1 MESRKILIIQTAF
14 LGDVILA
21 TPLIETLSDAF
32 PYAQIDFLLK
42 KGNEALL
49 KEHPKL
55 GRVRIFDKSQKRK
68 SLLGL
73 IQEIRKE
80 KYDLVLNLHRFASS
94 GLITVLSGASETRGF
109 SKNPLSIF
117 YSKRFKHSINNGLH
131 EVDRNLSLINDLVD
145 IQQRRPQLY
154 PTQSDIDFVSQWK
167 NEPYY
172 CLAPASVWFTKQAP
186 PAVWQYVMEKFD
198 EEGVQFFLL
207 GGPADSEL
215 CESIK
220 LISQR
225 NNVHNLAG
233 KLSLMQ
239 SAALMK
245 DAKRNFVNDSGP
257 LHIAAAGNAP
267 VSAFFCSTIP
277 EFGFGPLS
285 DDSTVIEVKDL
296 ACRPCGLHGHKAC
309 PKGHFQCGN
318 GLMEAMNHTPN

>member
-1 MESRKILIIQTAF
+1 MVTKKILIIQTAF

-21 TPLIETLSDAF
+21 TPLIESLSSTF
-32 PYAQIDFLLK
+32 PTAQIDFLLK

-55 GRVRIFDKSQKRK
+55 RRVLIFDKSNKRK

-80 KYDLVLNLHRFASS
+80 QYDLVLNLHRFASS
-94 GLITVLSGASETRGF
+94 GLITVLSGAKETRGF
-109 SKNPLSIF
+109 SKNPFSLL
-117 YSKRFKHSINNGLH
+117 YSKRVKHSINNGQH
-131 EVDRNLSLINDLVD
+131 EVDRNSSLITDITD

-154 PTQSDIDFVSQWK
+154 PSTSDIDFVSSWK

-198 EEGVQFFLL
+198 EEGIQFYLL
-207 GGPADSEL
+207 GGPADKEL
-215 CESIK
+215 CEGIK
-220 LISQR
+220 LVSQR
-225 NNVHNLAG
+225 SNVHNLAG

-257 LHIAAAGNAP
+257 LHIASAGNAP
-267 VSAFFCSTIP
+267 VSAFFCSTTP
-277 EFGFGPLS
+277 AFGFGPLS
-285 DDSTVIEVKDL
+285 DDSNVIEVKNLD
-296 ACRPCGLHGHKAC
+296 CKPCGLHGHKAC
-309 PKGHFQCGN
+309 PKGHFHCGN
-318 GLMEAMNHTPN
+318 GLIEAMND

>member
-1 MESRKILIIQTAF
+1 MGTKKILIIQTAF

-21 TPLIETLSDAF
+21 TPLIESLSATF
-32 PYAQIDFLLK
+32 PSAQIDFLLK

-49 KEHPKL
+49 NEHPKL
-55 GRVRIFDKSQKRK
+55 RRVLILDKANKRK
-68 SLLGL
+68 SLLEL
-73 IQEIRKE
+73 IHEIRKE
-80 KYDLVLNLHRFASS
+80 QYDLVLNLHRFASS
-94 GLITVLSGASETRGF
+94 GLITVLSRAKETRGF
-109 SKNPLSIF
+109 SKNPFSFF
-117 YSKRFKHSINNGLH
+117 YSKRFKHSITNGQH
-131 EVDRNLSLINDLVD
+131 EVDRNISLIIDITD

-154 PTQSDIDFVSQWK
+154 PRPSDLDFVSQWK

-198 EEGVQFFLL
+198 EEGVQFYLL
-207 GGPADSEL
+207 GGPADYEL
-215 CESIK
+215 CEDIK
-220 LISQR
+220 VFSQR

-257 LHIAAAGNAP
+257 LHIASAGNAP
-267 VSAFFCSTIP
+267 VSAFFCSTTP

-285 DDSTVIEVKDL
+285 DDSNVIEVKNLD
-296 ACRPCGLHGHKAC
+296 CKPCGLHGHKAC

-318 GLMEAMNHTPN
+318 GLIEAMNA

>member
-55 GRVRIFDKSQKRK
+55 SRVRIFDKSQKRK

-109 SKNPLSIF
+109 SKNPFSIF

-154 PTQSDIDFVSQWK
+154 PTKSDLDFVSQWK

-198 EEGVQFFLL
+198 EEGVQFYLL
-207 GGPADSEL
+207 GGSADSEL

-220 LISQR
+220 FICQR
-225 NNVHNLAG
+225 SNVHNLAG

-257 LHIAAAGNAP
+257 LHIASAGNAP

>member
-1 MESRKILIIQTAF
+1 MATKKILIIQTAF

-21 TPLIETLSDAF
+21 TPLIESLSTSF
-32 PYAQIDFLLK
+32 PSAHIDFLLK

-49 KEHPKL
+49 HEHPKL
-55 GRVRIFDKSQKRK
+55 RRVLIFDKSKKRK
-68 SLLGL
+68 SLIQL

-80 KYDLVLNLHRFASS
+80 KYDLVVNLHRFASS
-94 GLITVLSGASETRGF
+94 GLITVLSGAKETRGF
-109 SKNPLSIF
+109 SKNPFSFF
-117 YSKRFKHSINNGLH
+117 YSKRFQHSINNGQH
-131 EVDRNLSLINDLVD
+131 EVDRNLSLITDITD

-154 PTQSDIDFVSQWK
+154 PRTSDIDFVSQWK
-167 NEPYY
+167 NTPYY

-198 EEGVQFFLL
+198 EEGVQFYLL
-207 GGPADSEL
+207 GGPDDHEL
-215 CESIK
+215 CEGIK
-220 LISQR
+220 LVSQR
-225 NNVHNLAG
+225 SNVHNLAG

-257 LHIAAAGNAP
+257 LHIASAGNAP
-267 VSAFFCSTIP
+267 VSAFFCSTTP

-285 DDSTVIEVKDL
+285 DDSSVIEVKNL
-296 ACRPCGLHGHKAC
+296 ACKPCGLHGHKAC

-318 GLMEAMNHTPN
+318 GLIEAMNL

>member
-1 MESRKILIIQTAF
+1 MGTNKILIIQTAF

-21 TPLIETLSDAF
+21 TPLIESLSSTF
-32 PYAQIDFLLK
+32 PSAQIDFLLK

-49 KEHPKL
+49 DEHPKL
-55 GRVRIFDKSQKRK
+55 RRVLIFDKANKRK
-68 SLLGL
+68 SLLNL
-73 IQEIRKE
+73 TQEIREE

-94 GLITVLSGASETRGF
+94 GLITIFSGASETRGF
-109 SKNPLSIF
+109 SKNPFSFLF
-117 YSKRFKHSINNGLH
+117 SKRFKHSVNNGQH
-131 EVDRNLSLINDLVD
+131 EVDRNLSLITDLVEKP
-145 IQQRRPQLY
+145 QRRPQLY
-154 PTQSDIDFVSQWK
+154 PNQADLDFVTQWK

-198 EEGVQFFLL
+198 EEGVRFYLL
-207 GGPADSEL
+207 GGPNDYEL

-257 LHIAAAGNAP
+257 LHIASAGNAP
-267 VSAFFCSTIP
+267 VSAFFCSTIS

-285 DDSTVIEVKDL
+285 DDSSVIEVKDL
-296 ACRPCGLHGHKAC
+296 DCRPCGLHGHKAC
-309 PKGHFQCGN
+309 PKGHFHCGN
-318 GLMEAMNHTPN
+318 GLIEAMNR

>member
-1 MESRKILIIQTAF
+1 MGTNKILIIQTAF

-21 TPLIETLSDAF
+21 TPLIESLSSTF
-32 PYAQIDFLLK
+32 PSAQIDFLLK

-49 KEHPKL
+49 DEHPKL
-55 GRVRIFDKSQKRK
+55 RRVLIFDKANKRK
-68 SLLGL
+68 SLLNL
-73 IQEIRKE
+73 TQEIREE

-94 GLITVLSGASETRGF
+94 GLITIFSGASETRGF
-109 SKNPLSIF
+109 SKNPFSLLF
-117 YSKRFKHSINNGLH
+117 SKRFKHSVNNGQH
-131 EVDRNLSLINDLVD
+131 EVDRNLSLITDLVEKP
-145 IQQRRPQLY
+145 QRRPQLY
-154 PTQSDIDFVSQWK
+154 PNQADLDFVTQWK

-198 EEGVQFFLL
+198 EEGVRFYLL
-207 GGPADSEL
+207 GGPNDYEL

-257 LHIAAAGNAP
+257 LHIASAGNAP
-267 VSAFFCSTIP
+267 VSAFFCSTIS

-285 DDSTVIEVKDL
+285 DDSSVIEVKNL
-296 ACRPCGLHGHKAC
+296 ACRPCGLHGHTAC
-309 PKGHFQCGN
+309 PKGHFHCGN
-318 GLMEAMNHTPN
+318 GLIEAMNR

>member
-1 MESRKILIIQTAF
+1 MGTKKILIIQTAF

-21 TPLIETLSDAF
+21 TPLVESLSTTF
-32 PYAQIDFLLK
+32 PTAQIDFLLK

-49 KEHPKL
+49 SEHPKL
-55 GRVRIFDKSQKRK
+55 GRVLIFDKANKRK
-68 SLLGL
+68 SLLDL

-80 KYDLVLNLHRFASS
+80 QYDLVLNLHRFASS
-94 GLITVLSGASETRGF
+94 GLITVLSRAKETRGF
-109 SKNPLSIF
+109 SKNPFSFF
-117 YSKRFKHSINNGLH
+117 YSKRFKHSITNGQH
-131 EVDRNLSLINDLVD
+131 EVDRNISLITDITD

-154 PTQSDIDFVSQWK
+154 PRTSDLDFVSQWK

-198 EEGVQFFLL
+198 DEEVQFYLL
-207 GGPADSEL
+207 GGPDDHEL
-215 CESIK
+215 CEGIK

-257 LHIAAAGNAP
+257 LHIASAGNAP
-267 VSAFFCSTIP
+267 VSAFFCSTNP

-285 DDSTVIEVKDL
+285 DDSNVIEVKNLD
-296 ACRPCGLHGHKAC
+296 CKPCGLHGHKAC
-309 PKGHFQCGN
+309 PKRHFHCGN
-318 GLMEAMNHTPN
+318 GLIEAMNA

>member
-1 MESRKILIIQTAF
+1 MGTKKILIIQTAF

-21 TPLIETLSDAF
+21 TPLIESLSSTF
-32 PYAQIDFLLK
+32 PSAHIDFLLK

-49 KEHPKL
+49 SEHPKL
-55 GRVRIFDKSQKRK
+55 RRVLIFDKSQKRK
-68 SLLGL
+68 SLLDL
-73 IQEIRKE
+73 IQDIRKE

-94 GLITVLSGASETRGF
+94 GLMTILSGAKATRGF
-109 SKNPLSIF
+109 SKNPFSFL
-117 YSKRFKHSINNGLH
+117 YTQRFAHSIMNGKH
-131 EVDRNLSLINDLVD
+131 EVDRNLSLISDLVEVP
-145 IQQRRPQLY
+145 QRRPQLY
-154 PTQSDIDFVSQWK
+154 PSKEDQDFVSQWK
-167 NEPYY
+167 NEAYF

-198 EEGVQFFLL
+198 EEGVQFYLL
-207 GGPADSEL
+207 GGPADQEL
-215 CESIK
+215 CEGIK
-220 LISQR
+220 LLSQR

-257 LHIAAAGNAP
+257 LHIASAGNAP
-267 VSAFFCSTIP
+267 VSAFFCSTTP

-285 DDSTVIEVKDL
+285 DDSNVIEVKNLD
-296 ACRPCGLHGHKAC
+296 CKPCGLHGHKAC

-318 GLMEAMNHTPN
+318 GLIEAMNR

>member
-1 MESRKILIIQTAF
+1 MTTKKILIIQTAF

-21 TPLIETLSDAF
+21 TPLIESLSAHF
-32 PYAQIDFLLK
+32 PSAQIDFLLK

-49 KEHPKL
+49 EEHPKL
-55 GRVRIFDKSQKRK
+55 RRVLIFDKSKKRK
-68 SLLGL
+68 SLLDL
-73 IQEIRKE
+73 IKEIRKE
-80 KYDLVLNLHRFASS
+80 EYDLVLNLHRFASS
-94 GLITVLSGASETRGF
+94 GLITVLSGAKETRGF
-109 SKNPLSIF
+109 SKNPFSFLF
-117 YSKRFKHSINNGLH
+117 SKRFQHSINNGQH
-131 EVDRNLSLINDLVD
+131 EVDRNISLITDITD

-154 PTQSDIDFVSQWK
+154 PRTSDLDFVSQWK

-186 PAVWQYVMEKFD
+186 PAIWQYVMEKFD
-198 EEGVQFFLL
+198 EEGIQFYLL
-207 GGPADSEL
+207 GGPADHEL
-215 CESIK
+215 CEDIK
-220 LISQR
+220 VFSQR

-257 LHIAAAGNAP
+257 LHIASAGNAP
-267 VSAFFCSTIP
+267 VSAFFCSTTP

-285 DDSTVIEVKDL
+285 DDSSVIEVKDL

-318 GLMEAMNHTPN
+318 GLIEAMNR

>member
-55 GRVRIFDKSQKRK
+55 SRVRIFDKSQKRK

-109 SKNPLSIF
+109 SKNPFSIF

-154 PTQSDIDFVSQWK
+154 PTKSDLDFVSQWK

-198 EEGVQFFLL
+198 EEGVQFYLL

-225 NNVHNLAG
+225 SNVHNLAG

-257 LHIAAAGNAP
+257 LHIASAGNAP

-285 DDSTVIEVKDL
+285 DDSTVIEVKNL
-296 ACRPCGLHGHKAC
+296 ACKPCGLHGHKAC

-318 GLMEAMNHTPN
+318 GLIEAMNR

>member
-1 MESRKILIIQTAF
+1 MATKNILIIQTAF

-21 TPLIETLSDAF
+21 TPLIESLSAHF
-32 PYAQIDFLLK
+32 PCAQIDFLLK

-49 KEHPKL
+49 EEHPKL
-55 GRVRIFDKSQKRK
+55 RRVLIFDKSNKRK
-68 SLLGL
+68 SLLDL
-73 IQEIRKE
+73 IKEIRKE
-80 KYDLVLNLHRFASS
+80 QYDLVLNLHRFASS
-94 GLITVLSGASETRGF
+94 GLLTILSGAEETRGF
-109 SKNPLSIF
+109 SKNPFSFF
-117 YSKRFKHSINNGLH
+117 YSKRFQHSVTNGQH
-131 EVDRNLSLINDLVD
+131 EVDRNLSLITDLVENT
-145 IQQRRPQLY
+145 QRRPQLY
-154 PTQSDIDFVSQWK
+154 PRQSDLDFVSQWK

-186 PAVWQYVMEKFD
+186 HAVWQYVMEKFD
-198 EEGVQFFLL
+198 EEGIQFYLI
-207 GGPADSEL
+207 GGPADHEL
-215 CESIK
+215 CEDIK
-220 LISQR
+220 VFSQR

-257 LHIAAAGNAP
+257 LHIASAGNAP
-267 VSAFFCSTIP
+267 VSAFFCSTTP

-285 DDSTVIEVKDL
+285 DDSSVIEVKNL

-318 GLMEAMNHTPN
+318 GLIEAMNR

>member
-1 MESRKILIIQTAF
+1 MATKKILIIQTAF

-21 TPLIETLSDAF
+21 TPLIESLSAHF
-32 PYAQIDFLLK
+32 PCAQIDFLLK

-49 KEHPKL
+49 EEHPKL
-55 GRVRIFDKSQKRK
+55 RRVLIFDKSNKRK
-68 SLLGL
+68 SLLDL
-73 IQEIRKE
+73 IKEIRKE
-80 KYDLVLNLHRFASS
+80 QYDLVLNLHRFASS
-94 GLITVLSGASETRGF
+94 GLITVLSGAKETRGF
-109 SKNPLSIF
+109 SKNPFSFF
-117 YSKRFKHSINNGLH
+117 YSKRFKHSITNGQH
-131 EVDRNLSLINDLVD
+131 EVDRNISLITDITD

-154 PTQSDIDFVSQWK
+154 PCASDIDFVSQWK

-198 EEGVQFFLL
+198 EEGAQFYLL
-207 GGPADSEL
+207 GGPADHEL
-215 CESIK
+215 CEGIK
-220 LISQR
+220 LVSQR

-257 LHIAAAGNAP
+257 LHIASAGNAP
-267 VSAFFCSTIP
+267 VSAFFCSTTP

-285 DDSTVIEVKDL
+285 DDSSVIEVKNL

-318 GLMEAMNHTPN
+318 GLIEAMNR